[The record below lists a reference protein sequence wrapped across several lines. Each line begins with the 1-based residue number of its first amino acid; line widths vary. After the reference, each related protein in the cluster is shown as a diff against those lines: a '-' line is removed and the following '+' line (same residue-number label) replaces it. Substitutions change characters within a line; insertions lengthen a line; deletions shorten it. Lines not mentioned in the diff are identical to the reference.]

1 MKNFQ
6 LILLVIFG
14 AAVLIAVLIFSGA
27 IKTKDRNSET
37 MGATGKV
44 VMWGTVPAKSI
55 SGLLA
60 EYNQEKETYQV
71 TYIEK
76 NSATFDTELTEALA
90 SGKGPDLFLL
100 PDELLWKYRNRIN
113 LYPYESYPERS
124 FKDNFVNGS
133 DVFLSTSGIMAL
145 PFTVD
150 PIVMYYNRDMFENAF
165 IATPPT
171 IWDDVYNVSRTL
183 TKKDENSLIS
193 ESGMA
198 FGTWDNIKN
207 SKDILSM
214 LLLQGGT
221 SITEKQDSVLDSTL
235 LDPLPGTKTIPAQSV
250 VAYYTEFA
258 NPVSEFYSWN
268 RARPNSFDAFISGD
282 LAIYFG
288 FASELPA
295 IRAKNPNLD
304 FDVALVPQIKNS
316 TTKATSANFN
326 VIALSKFSTNPTTA
340 YVVATQLTGKDF
352 QSSFNEANTNY
363 PPVRKD
369 LLSVKPTDPYQ
380 AVFFNSALISK
391 TWLDPNPASS
401 DGILRGMIE
410 NYTSGSMDIYASIEN
425 ASDQLSVLG
434 EK

>member
-6 LILLVIFG
+6 VILLVIFG
-14 AAVLIAVLIFSGA
+14 AAVLVAVLIFSGA
-27 IKTKDRNSET
+27 IKTKDGNSDA

-44 VMWGTVPAKSI
+44 TMWGTLPAKSVAT
-55 SGLLA
+55 LLA
-60 EYNQEKETYQV
+60 QYNEDKETYQI
-71 TYIEK
+71 TYVEK
-76 NSATFDTELTEALA
+76 SITTFDTELTEALA

-100 PDELLWKYRNRIN
+100 PDDLLWKYRNRIN
-113 LYPYESYPERS
+113 LYPYENYPERTY
-124 FKDNFVNGS
+124 KDTFINGS
-133 DVFLSTSGIMAL
+133 DIFLSPSGIMAL
-145 PFTVD
+145 PFSVD

-171 IWDDVYNVSRTL
+171 VWDDVYNVSRAL
-183 TKKDENSLIS
+183 TKKDENSLIT
-193 ESGMA
+193 ESGMS

-207 SKDILSM
+207 SKDVLSM
-214 LLLQGGT
+214 LLLQAGST
-221 SITEKQDSVLDSTL
+221 ITQKEESVLDSTL

-268 RARPNSFDAFISGD
+268 RARPNSFDAFIAGD

-288 FASELPA
+288 FASELPS

-304 FDVALVPQIKNS
+304 FDVTLVPQIKNS

-340 YVVATQLTGKDF
+340 FVVATQLTGKDF
-352 QSSFNEANTNY
+352 LASFSETNANY

-369 LLSVKPTDPYQ
+369 LLSAKPTDPYQ
-380 AVFFNSALISK
+380 SVFYNSALISK

-401 DGILRGMIE
+401 ENILRGMIE
-410 NYTSGSMDIYASIEN
+410 NYTSGSMDVYASIEN
-425 ASDQLSVLG
+425 ASDLLSVLG
-434 EK
+434 SK

>member
-44 VMWGTVPAKSI
+44 TMWGTIPAKSI

-71 TYIEK
+71 VYVEK
-76 NSATFDTELTEALA
+76 SISTFDTELTEALA

-100 PDELLWKYRNRIN
+100 PDDLLWKYRNRIN

-124 FKDNFVNGS
+124 YKDAYINGS
-133 DVFLSTSGIMAL
+133 DIFLSTSGIMAL
-145 PFTVD
+145 PFSVD

-171 IWDDVYNVSRTL
+171 VWDDVYNVSRSL
-183 TKKDENSLIS
+183 TKKDENSLIT
-193 ESGMA
+193 ESGIA

-235 LDPLPGTKTIPAQSV
+235 IDPLPGTKTIPAQSV

-288 FASELPA
+288 FASEITA

-304 FDVALVPQIKNS
+304 FDVTLVPQIKNS
-316 TTKATSANFN
+316 SSKATSANFN

-352 QSSFNEANTNY
+352 LSSFSEANTNY

-380 AVFFNSALISK
+380 SVFYNSALISK
-391 TWLDPNPASS
+391 TWLDPNSASS
-401 DGILRGMIE
+401 DSILKGMIE
-410 NYTSGSMDIYASIEN
+410 NYTSGAMDIYASIEN
-425 ASDQLSVLG
+425 ASELLSVLG